1 MDIMAREGGTP
12 SPATARTEILL
23 FLVLTFALSSAGWY
37 LVTGAATGQEA
48 LFFTIFTMWCP
59 GLAAVTTRLAVQR
72 NLWGFGFR
80 WGETRWQVLA
90 IMLPVGLGL
99 LMFGAVWLSGIAPVN
114 TEQAAIV
121 FSISFLPSFAIAL
134 LFNLFS
140 AAGEEIGWRG
150 LLVPELSRLMNFT
163 RLALLSGAIWTA
175 WHFPLIIFGTYH
187 GTGPLWYSLVVFVPS
202 VMGAAVI
209 IAWLRLVSGSVFTAI
224 FFHGFWNYFIQQ
236 FYPAL
241 TVPNPASEL
250 ILGEFGW
257 AAMVVYVVLAI
268 AFWHVRGLLPAPGG
282 GEHA

>member
-1 MDIMAREGGTP
+1 MDPKALNHFASIAKREVV
-12 SPATARTEILL
+12 L
-23 FLVLTFALSSAGWY
+23 FLILTLGLSSVGWY
-37 LVTGAATGQEA
+37 LVTTAATGQEA
-48 LFFTIFTMWCP
+48 LIFTIFTMWCP
-59 GLAAVTTRLAVQR
+59 GLAGIITRLAVQR
-72 NLWGFGFR
+72 NLRGFGFR
-80 WGETRWQVLA
+80 WGESRWQVLA
-90 IMLPVGLGL
+90 ILLPVGLGL
-99 LMFGAVWLSGIAPVN
+99 LMFGAVWLSGIAPFN
-114 TEQAAIV
+114 TEKAAII
-121 FSISFLPSFAIAL
+121 FSIPFVPAFTVAL

-187 GTGPLWYSLVVFVPS
+187 GTGPLWYSLAVFVPS

-209 IAWLRLVSGSVFTAI
+209 IAWLRLVSGSVITAI

-236 FYPAL
+236 FYPGL
-241 TVPNPASEL
+241 TVATPASEM

-268 AFWHVRGLLPAPGG
+268 VFWHLRGMLPAPPGRSDG
-282 GEHA
+282 